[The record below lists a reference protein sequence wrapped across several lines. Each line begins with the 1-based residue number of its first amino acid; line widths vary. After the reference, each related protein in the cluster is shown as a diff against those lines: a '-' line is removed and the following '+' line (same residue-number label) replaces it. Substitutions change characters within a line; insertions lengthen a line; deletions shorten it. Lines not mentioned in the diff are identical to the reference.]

1 MSSLIGSPPET
12 GSIAPTAP
20 ARQGLSTGRARAARR
35 TLRVL
40 VAVVALGA
48 AWALIA
54 PNYPSFVFPTPSDVW
69 ASFTRAA
76 ERGVWVEQV
85 IATLG
90 HLGSAFAIVLVAGL
104 PLGILIGRSIIAE
117 DL

>member
-12 GSIAPTAP
+12 GATAPTAP
-20 ARQGLSTGRARAARR
+20 ARQGLSTGRGRAARR

-69 ASFTRAA
+69 ASFTRAV

-85 IATLG
+85 IATL
-90 HLGSAFAIVLVAGL
+90 
-104 PLGILIGRSIIAE
+104 
-117 DL
+117 